1 MTTTTT
7 TAVDDDDSRRTSGRL
22 IIIRVCDL
30 RAAVLPAHLTVR
42 THERLLKYGTRDKL
56 NAYRS
61 VLSAAAAAAYSLAGA
76 ARRRE
81 SCSYRGICGIRV
93 PRSIVSRGARA
104 RRFMCSTYNIIT
116 TRVCVRVIYIRVMCM
131 CATGIISYY
140 TLYITH
146 MYNNA

>member
-1 MTTTTT
+1 MTTTTA
-7 TAVDDDDSRRTSGRL
+7 AVDDDDLRRTSGRL

-61 VLSAAAAAAYSLAGA
+61 VLSAAAAAYSLAGD

-104 RRFMCSTYNIIT
+104 SFY
-116 TRVCVRVIYIRVMCM
+116 V
-131 CATGIISYY
+131 
-140 TLYITH
+140 
-146 MYNNA
+146 